1 MKSLIG
7 FDYIN
12 SDFRS
17 VLYHQKNCYDFANI
31 NNSDFFE
38 FCIIKRIVM
47 TPQLNIDNCLR
58 ATKHIIL
65 QARRYLLRKN
75 EEHCKIAL
83 FANKKCPK
91 LLNMLAPEVVKCQG
105 TVET

>member
-1 MKSLIG
+1 MILEE
-7 FDYIN
+7 FYIVKRN
-12 SDFRS
+12 VMILPTSTT
-17 VLYHQKNCYDFANI
+17 VIL
-31 NNSDFFE
+31 FE

-47 TPQLNIDNCLR
+47 TPQLNIDNSLR

-105 TVET
+105 AVET